1 MRRVGAARR
10 PSSHRLATTTMDAG
24 LPQYERS
31 PLARSSTSSASRGVR
46 PPTEHLYHRFTSS
59 KGQPWLTLKVA
70 SKAPASS
77 YLPAFYQ
84 GEAITGSV
92 VLCLDR
98 EETIK
103 SVSVQVSKNNIAPTF
118 TFTYLRQFARR
129 WTAFRANDF
138 LHHGRPQFPP
148 NISGSVAPV
157 FSASEQLPE
166 YR

>member
-1 MRRVGAARR
+1 MRGVGATRR

-84 GEAITGSV
+84 GEAISGSV
-92 VLCLDR
+92 ALCLDR

-103 SVSVQVSKNNIAPTF
+103 SVSVQVSKKCYCTNFYFHLLTSICTSV
-118 TFTYLRQFARR
+118 
-129 WTAFRANDF
+129 DSF
-138 LHHGRPQFPP
+138 LGK
-148 NISGSVAPV
+148 
-157 FSASEQLPE
+157 
-166 YR
+166 